1 MSVIGRSIPA
11 FVVAD
16 ALAECIS
23 VANNYKETHALK
35 KLIEVA
41 DDMSLITIDER
52 NENGDVTKL
61 TLVSLKA
68 K

>member
-1 MSVIGRSIPA
+1 MIGRSIPA

-16 ALAECIS
+16 ALSQCINAA
-23 VANNYKETHALK
+23 VENEEAQALR

-52 NENGDVTKL
+52 NEDGDAVRITW
-61 TLVSLKA
+61 VSPR
-68 K
+68 